1 MDIEN
6 EYFDKYSRIHYA
18 GMENYYYGKGNE
30 LEFLDNTKISDSA
43 GGTIWRNAY
52 ISRWIHK
59 KQLQTI

>member
-18 GMENYYYGKGNE
+18 RMENYYYGKGNE
-30 LEFLDNTKISDSA
+30 LEFLDNTKILDSA
-43 GGTIWRNAY
+43 EGTIWRNAY

-59 KQLQTI
+59 KTT

>member
-1 MDIEN
+1 MYIEN

-18 GMENYYYGKGNE
+18 GMWNYCYRKGNE

-43 GGTIWRNAY
+43 EGTIWRNAY

-59 KQLQTI
+59 KTT

>member
-1 MDIEN
+1 MGIEN

-43 GGTIWRNAY
+43 GGTICRNAY
-52 ISRWIHK
+52 ISMDHK